1 VTGAGDPLREA
12 GTIAVVGLG
21 LVGGSLARDLAARG
35 HRVIGADRDAR
46 VVEAALGAGVITGG
60 FAVGEAGTGT
70 GTGRGTGGGT
80 GRGEGTGADRGTG
93 TGRGT
98 GGGGGVEEAGVVV
111 VATPVRAAASV
122 VRWLARAA
130 RGDAIITDVGST
142 KRSVMEV
149 GGAAGLGG
157 RFVGGHPMAG
167 DHGSG
172 WRASREGLF
181 LGAPVWL
188 CAGEEDAGQ
197 AQGPDGGR
205 PMALVEALWEEVGGR
220 PRWIDAAAHDH
231 IVAWSSHLPQM
242 VATALACALD
252 GAGVDRAQ
260 LGPGGRD
267 TTRLAG
273 SDPTVWTDILMDN
286 ADAVEPALDALI
298 EELVQLRRHM
308 RGLDDASLGAA
319 LEGARQWTAG
329 VRDPAPAGGP

>member
-1 VTGAGDPLREA
+1 MTGPGASIQDA

-46 VVEAALGAGVITGG
+46 VVEAALAEGVLAGG
-60 FAVGEAGTGT
+60 FAVGEAGTG
-70 GTGRGTGGGT
+70 RGTGGGA
-80 GRGEGTGADRGTG
+80 GR
-93 TGRGT
+93 

-111 VATPVRAAASV
+111 VATPVRAAAAV

-130 RGDAIITDVGST
+130 PGDAIITDVGST
-142 KRSVMEV
+142 KRSVVEAA
-149 GGAAGLGG
+149 GAAGLGL

-167 DHGSG
+167 DHRTG

-181 LGAPVWL
+181 LGVSVWL
-188 CAGEEDAGQ
+188 CGGEEEAGQ
-197 AQGPDGGR
+197 AHGPGGGR
-205 PMALVEALWEEVGGR
+205 PMALVEALWEEVGAR

-231 IVAWSSHLPQM
+231 MVAWSSHLPQM
-242 VATALACALD
+242 VATALGCALD
-252 GAGVDRAQ
+252 GAGVDRAR

-273 SDPTVWTDILMDN
+273 SDPTLWTDILMDN

-298 EELVQLRRHM
+298 EELVQLRRHIG
-308 RGLDDASLGAA
+308 GLDDASLRAA
-319 LEGARQWTAG
+319 LEGGREWAAG